1 MMRALWTAAS
11 GMTSQQ
17 TNVDVIANNLA
28 NINTTSYKKES
39 AQFKSLLYQTI
50 QSKTTSANGET
61 KPVGAQVGL
70 GVRNSS
76 ITTSYEQG
84 TINLTNRSTDFA
96 IDGKGFFA
104 IRNLDGEMCFTRNGS
119 FNWSLAP
126 GGGIML
132 CNTEGYPVL
141 DTNGEAIVL
150 SKDYNS
156 SKIIVD
162 AYGNVCYPDDET
174 GNPVSLDIQIA
185 LVQFSNPTGL
195 HKEAGTM
202 YSQTEASGEPMLE
215 VENDDLPKSTIK
227 QSALE
232 ASNVNVA
239 DEMVDLIVAQRA
251 YEMNSKAIQAAD
263 EMMGQAN
270 QLKR

>member
-28 NINTTSYKKES
+28 NINTTAYKTES

-76 ITTSYEQG
+76 ITSIFTQG
-84 TINLTNRSTDFA
+84 SLTATDNNTDFA
-96 IDGKGFFA
+96 IDGKGFFSVQD
-104 IRNLDGEMCFTRNGS
+104 LDGETLYTRDGS
-119 FNWSLAP
+119 FNWTLAP
-126 GGGIML
+126 GGGLML
-132 CNTEGYPVL
+132 ATQQGYPVL
-141 DTNGEAIVL
+141 DVDGNAIILTEEYSMSKVTIDANGNI
-150 SKDYNS
+150 
-156 SKIIVD
+156 
-162 AYGNVCYPDDET
+162 CYPDET
-174 GNPVSLDIQIA
+174 GNPAPLGITIGI
-185 LVQFSNPTGL
+185 VQFANPAGL
-195 HKEAGTM
+195 SKGAGTM
-202 YSQTEASGEPMLE
+202 YSMTEASGEPISE
-215 VENDDLPKSTIK
+215 FYSEDVQKSTIK
-227 QSALE
+227 QSYLE

-263 EMMGQAN
+263 DMLQQAN